1 MIENKTHFSKPL
13 LCSRCKAHFL
23 FQFRFN
29 YLIILVFSPFA
40 CHAGGRE
47 FEPRRPRQLLN
58 AGLATLV
65 RPAFLF
71 SRASC
76 ASVLAIIK

>member
-1 MIENKTHFSKPL
+1 ML
-13 LCSRCKAHFL
+13 LSAFC
-23 FQFRFN
+23 N
-29 YLIILVFSPFA
+29 YLIILNSFVFLDP

>member
-1 MIENKTHFSKPL
+1 
-13 LCSRCKAHFL
+13 
-23 FQFRFN
+23 
-29 YLIILVFSPFA
+29 
-40 CHAGGRE
+40 
-47 FEPRRPRQLLN
+47 
-58 AGLATLV
+58 LATLV